1 MIEIGESAKSR
12 VWHVGRTLV
21 DLEIPG
27 IRLTRQQQTGHGHR
41 WQGVLQALHLALFE
55 PVGNERLHIIRQQ
68 TGVQC
73 WRNGGIPQGRKDCG
87 SLLQRLDPWIH
98 GGGSAVQI
106 RMCPTDVEM
115 PL

>member
-1 MIEIGESAKSR
+1 
-12 VWHVGRTLV
+12 
-21 DLEIPG
+21 
-27 IRLTRQQQTGHGHR
+27 
-41 WQGVLQALHLALFE
+41 
-55 PVGNERLHIIRQQ
+55 
-68 TGVQC
+68 VQC